1 MRKSFDDTIN
11 WIYSAECGNGIFSIA
26 HEVGNTKNIVF
37 FFLDKHGIANIFRS
51 MDQFLLYAKRE
62 DCERI
67 CVNESEYPEES
78 RDEGVDFTD
87 AWLYEHI
94 YKIDETFK
102 GVGKF

>member
-11 WIYSAECGNGIFSIA
+11 WIYSAECGKGIFSIA

-37 FFLDKHGIANIFRS
+37 IFLDKHGIATIFRS
-51 MDQFLLYAKRE
+51 MEQYMLYVMGE
-62 DCERI
+62 DCELI
-67 CVNESEYPEES
+67 YVGESEYPEES

-94 YKIDETFK
+94 YKIDETFSK
-102 GVGKF
+102 VGKS